1 MKIPVLTFIL
11 VIFADIAAAQ
21 VYLTRNAKVTFFSET
36 PLENIEATNNTAS
49 SLINTTTDSVLVKIK
64 NTAFT
69 FKNALMQD
77 HFNENYME
85 SSKYPISI
93 FRGKISRKPDYSKDG
108 SYHVTATG
116 RMSIHGV
123 ERMITIGGILSVKGS
138 ELNLF
143 SEFTVKPTDYRINIP
158 KLVFNKIAEEVKV
171 TFNSSYQKK

>member
-1 MKIPVLTFIL
+1 MKTPVLTFIL
-11 VIFADIAAAQ
+11 VVFAHIAGAQ

-36 PLENIEATNNTAS
+36 PLENIEATNNTVS
-49 SLINTTTDSVLVKIK
+49 SLVNATTDSVLVKIK

-85 SSKYPISI
+85 SSKYPVSI
-93 FRGKISRKPDYSKDG
+93 FRGKINQKPDYSKDG
-108 SYHVTATG
+108 NYHVTATG
-116 RMSIHGV
+116 RMFIHGV
-123 ERMITIGGILSVKGS
+123 ERIVTIGGTLSVKGN
-138 ELNLF
+138 EINLF
-143 SEFTVKPTDYRINIP
+143 SEFTVKPADYNISIP